1 MDIFWLVAAIILLII
16 EVNAFMFVAIFFAF
30 GAFIT
35 AALAWYGISLEWQIA
50 SFSIS
55 SLASLL
61 LLRKFIVKKFNK
73 DAPTQKDA
81 HHLTNQHGVVTKE
94 IIKANEIG
102 EVQVAGTFW
111 KATSDSPLAVDD
123 RIIVLGR
130 HAHHD
135 LILQVAKLG

>member
-1 MDIFWLVAAIILLII
+1 MDIFWLITAIILLII

-73 DAPTQKDA
+73 DAPVRGDN
-81 HHLTNQHGVVTKE
+81 HHLTHKHGVITKE
-94 IIKANEIG
+94 ISKTNEIG

-111 KATSDSPLAVDD
+111 QATSDVPLPLGE

-130 HAHHD
+130 HADHD
-135 LILQVAKLG
+135 LILQVTSLP